1 METQT
6 ITSSI
11 SNLGNNLS
19 QAQIDINNS
28 PTIPSISI
36 MEQSSGPVF
45 EWSSINMTKIVI
57 LIVILSFLGVNLLTY
72 LGITM
77 QKITDFIK
85 DLFSDIMRVFGVKDA
100 AKTVVQTTG
109 NVAKTGIDITAGA
122 AKSGINVAAGVTT
135 SGVDTLQ
142 KTVGVSPNQTKQS
155 SAKTATVS
163 PQTNK
168 DGDNVKPDTASST
181 IQTPGA
187 GGFCNVGSWKGIR
200 SCIKVGDSTKCMSG
214 DIFPT
219 KEICI
224 NPSLRQ

>member
-36 MEQSSGPVF
+36 MEQSSGPGF
-45 EWSSINMTKIVI
+45 EWSSVNMTKIAVI
-57 LIVILSFLGVNLLTY
+57 VVILSFLGVNLLTY
-72 LGITM
+72 LGVTM

-85 DLFSDIMRVFGVKDA
+85 DLFSDIMRVFGVEDA
-100 AKTVVQTTG
+100 AKTVVKTTG
-109 NVAKTGIDITAGA
+109 NVAKTGVDVAAGA
-122 AKSGINVAAGVTT
+122 AKSGIDVAAGATT

-142 KTVGVSPNQTKQS
+142 KAVGAPSGETKRS
-155 SAKTATVS
+155 STKTTTPS

-168 DGDNVKPDTASST
+168 DGDDVMPDSASST
-181 IQTPGA
+181 IQTAGA

-200 SCIKVGDSTKCMSG
+200 SCIKVSDSTKCMSG

-224 NPSLRQ
+224 NPNLRQ